1 MQENTD
7 FSKMTEM
14 RISRTYARS
23 SGKLCASSIVETPRQ
38 VNQYYYTNTDWNRE
52 GIQHRRSIGGGAIE
66 RGGAPSTS
74 TTAPK
79 IVVSRS
85 IGGGGIEGA

>member
-14 RISRTYARS
+14 SVSRTYARS

-38 VNQYYYTNTDWNRE
+38 ADQYYLQANQYYLH
-52 GIQHRRSIGGGAIE
+52 Q
-66 RGGAPSTS
+66 
-74 TTAPK
+74 K
-79 IVVSRS
+79 QLK
-85 IGGGGIEGA
+85 